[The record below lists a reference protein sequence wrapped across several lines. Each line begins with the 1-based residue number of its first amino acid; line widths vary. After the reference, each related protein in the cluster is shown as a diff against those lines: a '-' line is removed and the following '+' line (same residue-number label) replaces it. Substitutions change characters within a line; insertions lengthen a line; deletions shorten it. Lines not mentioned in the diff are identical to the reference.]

1 MGIANWEWFGLPC
14 YALVLTVFIPI
25 YLKNRVTTVP
35 GFLADRFGPACGT
48 IYSCMLL
55 AFYVCIY
62 IFTVLMPAV
71 WRSPR

>member
-1 MGIANWEWFGLPC
+1 MF
-14 YALVLTVFIPI
+14 FIPI

-55 AFYVCIY
+55 VFYVLHLHGDRALCRQLGV
-62 IFTVLMPAV
+62 FRGDRLEFLSRAAG
-71 WRSPR
+71 